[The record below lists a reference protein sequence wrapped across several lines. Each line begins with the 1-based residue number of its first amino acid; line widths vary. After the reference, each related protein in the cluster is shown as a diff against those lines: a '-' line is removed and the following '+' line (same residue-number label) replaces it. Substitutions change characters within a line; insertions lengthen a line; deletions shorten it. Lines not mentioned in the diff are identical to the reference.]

1 MEYYY
6 NLYRSENFICGRV
19 LPQSLNIFSNEINNT
34 IFDKLINENNK
45 MILFHILNFSCTV
58 NNLNLMKKIISKYNF
73 FEENVTNFNTL
84 INKALNY
91 NSVDIVFFLYPYYKN
106 KNIDKEIDLS
116 HSNLNPK
123 ILNFLVFC

>member
-58 NNLNLMKKIISKYNF
+58 KNLIKS
-73 FEENVTNFNTL
+73 
-84 INKALNY
+84 
-91 NSVDIVFFLYPYYKN
+91 
-106 KNIDKEIDLS
+106 
-116 HSNLNPK
+116 
-123 ILNFLVFC
+123 